1 MPLDREY
8 TVVSLRCVDLDSQD
22 LSSHPYPAMR
32 TPSPDPR
39 FTPDVNDGMLA
50 GSTAKVGGHWT
61 TVAVNDE
68 GQDAGYG
75 IRVYL
80 HF

>member
-1 MPLDREY
+1 MRHFGHFPY
-8 TVVSLRCVDLDSQD
+8 QNTCPYSFIHPQIPDS
-22 LSSHPYPAMR
+22 P
-32 TPSPDPR
+32 PDPR

-50 GSTAKVGGHWT
+50 VSTVEVGGHWA

-75 IRVYL
+75 IRLYL